1 MTSPHPSC
9 KIRDW
14 WRVSG
19 TSELIGVI
27 LILIVACVAGRLLL
41 DQPNFKPSMA
51 AAILAGAILG
61 NWRLAIL
68 VPLVSGLAT
77 DLILGTYELALM
89 AAVYGCL
96 ALPVFWYRWV
106 RSFSERYIRGRSNST
121 VAKVVTVGC
130 ELVALNIGA
139 VLSAI
144 VFYLVTSL
152 VVWCATPWYPTGIE
166 GLSQAY
172 WNAIPFMRWMIQGN
186 LLFLNLLALTWLG
199 YRAASEWAW
208 SVDHDAQP
216 VLPQ

>member
-14 WRVSG
+14 WRVTG
-19 TSELIGVI
+19 TSESIGVI
-27 LILIVACVAGRLLL
+27 LILIVACVGGRLLL

-89 AAVYGCL
+89 AAVYVCL

-106 RSFSERYIRGRSNST
+106 RSFTERYSRVRSNST
-121 VAKVVTVGC
+121 VAKFVAVGC

-186 LLFLNLLALTWLG
+186 LLFLNVLALTWLG
-199 YRAASEWAW
+199 YRAVSEWAW
-208 SVDHDAQP
+208 SVDNDAQP